1 MNPTD
6 NSNKETE
13 RLREENHR
21 LLAEIEALNQKLM
34 DSEAFKSH
42 FLSNVTNEIINPFAS
57 VIGLSQQIM
66 TIYKQTC
73 PEAAELAAL
82 IYAEASSLDFQ
93 LRNIFVAARLEAGEE
108 IPEPSRITVEETLR
122 EILKKTEQEADKKNI
137 RISLTTDNAC
147 PVFVTDKNKL
157 DLILLNLLSNAIHF
171 SESGKKVDVT
181 TLCSD
186 NHLVIIVKDEG
197 IGMTEE
203 EKGRIFDRFHRAN
216 PRIQSVSPGSGLGL
230 AVVEGLLFLLNGTI
244 EVETAP
250 GAGTTIKVTLPAMDI
265 RDTTPDDVLFFNDED
280 DETENGEEE
289 SF

>member
-1 MNPTD
+1 MNQTD
-6 NSNKETE
+6 KLKSEVEK
-13 RLREENHR
+13 LREENHQ

-34 DSEAFKSH
+34 ESEAFKSH

-66 TIYKQTC
+66 TIHKKSC

-82 IYAEASSLDFQ
+82 IHAEASSLDFQ

-108 IPEPSRITVEETLR
+108 IPEPAQITVEELIR
-122 EILKKTEQEADKKNI
+122 ETIKKIQQEADKKEI
-137 RISLTTDNAC
+137 TLSVTTDESC
-147 PVFVTDKNKL
+147 PNFVTDKNKL

-171 SESGKKVDVT
+171 SERGKKVQVFSHCIDEK
-181 TLCSD
+181 
-186 NHLVIIVKDEG
+186 LVIGVQDEG

-203 EKGRIFDRFHRAN
+203 EKSRIFDRFHRAN

-230 AVVEGLLFLLNGTI
+230 AVVEGLLFLLNGTV
-244 EVETAP
+244 EVKTAP
-250 GAGTTIKVTLPAMDI
+250 GAGTTVKITLPAMDI
-265 RDTTPDDVLFFNDED
+265 NEMAADDVLFFDDED
-280 DETENGEEE
+280 ENSEEE